1 MPKLRPSER
10 CPRFTAPRDFRLS
23 QSLQHASPL
32 SPHPTIR
39 TTQHSTANTSV
50 VKTVFVTRPR
60 HEPWHYR
67 RLHEN
72 PFFLYRSS
80 RWTWL
85 SVFVFSSVRE
95 DRREMVNLFGFKV
108 HCYIT
113 IFDCKD
119 CIRIYVNLTLGR
131 NEEINSTRGCWPCRQ
146 AADMG
151 TIRCEL
157 TK

>member
-1 MPKLRPSER
+1 MPKRRPSER

-32 SPHPTIR
+32 CPHPTIR
-39 TTQHSTANTSV
+39 TTQHSQYQRRQDSFCNAPPGTSLDITDGFMRILSFSTAQV
-50 VKTVFVTRPR
+50 D
-60 HEPWHYR
+60 E
-67 RLHEN
+67 LG
-72 PFFLYRSS
+72 
-80 RWTWL
+80 
-85 SVFVFSSVRE
+85 SVFVFSSLREVRGE
-95 DRREMVNLFGFKV
+95 IVILLGFKV

-119 CIRIYVNLTLGR
+119 CIRIKINLTLGQH
-131 NEEINSTRGCWPCRQ
+131 EEINSTRGCWPCRQ

-157 TK
+157 SK